1 MTAPLLAGEALRYLR
16 GRQAVLDGVS
26 IAVAAG
32 ERVAIV
38 GPSGS
43 GKTSLL
49 TLLAGLARPD
59 GGQVRLDGAPL
70 GQTSPAERSIALVL
84 QGYGLIALLTAAENV
99 EIAVRA
105 AGRSSSDARESA
117 ASLLDDLGLAPYA
130 DNLVEELS
138 GGQQQRV
145 AVARALA
152 LRPRILLADEPT
164 AEQDPGHR
172 AIVMDRLLHARDR
185 TVVLATHDL
194 DIAAGCDRTVE
205 IRDGRL
211 TGTDGPTGGGTVAS
225 TP

>member
-1 MTAPLLAGEALRYLR
+1 VTTPLLVGETLRYVR
-16 GRQAVLDGVS
+16 GGQVVLDGVTVE
-26 IAVAAG
+26 VAEG
-32 ERVAIV
+32 ERLAVV

-49 TLLAGLARPD
+49 ALLAGLTRPD
-59 GGQVRLDGAPL
+59 GGQVRLDSMPL
-70 GQTSPAERSIALVL
+70 EQTSPADRRIAVVL
-84 QGYGLIALLTAAENV
+84 QGYGLISLLTTAENV

-105 AGRSSSDARESA
+105 AGRDSTDARRSA
-117 ASLLDDLGLAPYA
+117 REVLDELALTPYA

-172 AIVMDRLLHARDR
+172 AIVMDRLLHADG
-185 TVVLATHDL
+185 TLVLATHDL
-194 DIAAGCDRTVE
+194 AIAGDCDRT
-205 IRDGRL
+205 IDLRDGQI
-211 TGTDGPTGGGTVAS
+211 TGSGEVGAVAA
-225 TP
+225 P

>member
-1 MTAPLLAGEALRYLR
+1 MSAPLLAVESLRYVR
-16 GRQAVLDGVS
+16 GRQTILHDVS
-26 IAVAAG
+26 VTVGEG
-32 ERVAIV
+32 ERVAVV

-49 TLLAGLARPD
+49 TLLAGLVRPD
-59 GGQVRLDGAPL
+59 GGQVLLDGVPIE
-70 GQTSPAERSIALVL
+70 QTDPGTRQVAIVL
-84 QGYGLIALLTAAENV
+84 QGYGLISLLTSAENV

-105 AGRSSSDARESA
+105 AGRTAKDARESA
-117 ASLLDDLGLAPYA
+117 ARVLDELGLTPYA

-152 LRPRILLADEPT
+152 LRPRVLLADEPT

-172 AIVMDRLLHARDR
+172 AIVMDRLMHAEGS

-194 DIAAGCDRTVE
+194 QIAAGCDRMIEV
-205 IRDGRL
+205 RDGRL
-211 TGTDGPTGGGTVAS
+211 AGAGQAGAVAS
-225 TP
+225 AP